1 MDDLPLIEPEQS
13 RLPKAFVLSVLA
25 FTVMMLTLPVGVYLV
40 GQQTDILP
48 QAQTLKDQVRPT
60 GFKLQAPPSQNG
72 QIPLSVW
79 VSSDL
84 DSANLFVATLN
95 FPQDSLEVVS
105 INPEATFRWI
115 EEKFDNNT
123 GLITLIAYVPGPGLK
138 TDQGK
143 NQPFATINFK
153 PRLPDGQAKK
163 VGSYQIAIDDPSAI
177 FRNSDN
183 LNILVTKDSHNIEVN
198 GLVSTPEPTISGS
211 LTLSSPQ
218 GGEAYLYSQN
228 IPIQWSAKGVD
239 KVVVSAYLNGL
250 FLGKIGESSASG
262 EFLWNPLKTLPA
274 VYLTDDNTFEIE
286 VSSDNLRSKTNGP
299 FEILVRGELPNLVTD
314 PLKFAKERGDFNG
327 DSQVNFSDLS
337 LLVSNFSGGEKK
349 YDLNEDGIINGLD
362 LWLIQGIIDKEI

>member
-25 FTVMMLTLPVGVYLV
+25 FTIMMLTLPVGVYLV

-48 QAQTLKDQVRPT
+48 QAQTPQSQIRLT

-72 QIPLSVW
+72 QIPISVA

-84 DSANLFVATLN
+84 DNANLFVATLR
-95 FPQDSLEVVS
+95 FPQEGLEVVS
-105 INPEATFRWI
+105 ITPEATFRWV
-115 EEKFDNNT
+115 ETGFDNQT
-123 GLITLIAYVPGPGLK
+123 GLVTLIAYVPGPGLK

-153 PRLPDGQAKK
+153 ARLPDGQAKK
-163 VGSYQIAIDDPSAI
+163 TGSYKIPIDDPSAI

-183 LNILVTKDSHNIEVN
+183 LNILVAKDPHNIEVN
-198 GLVSTPEPTISGS
+198 GLVSTPKPTIPGS

-274 VYLTDDNTFEIE
+274 VYLRDDNTFEIE

-299 FEILVRGELPNLVTD
+299 IEILVRAELPNLVTD
-314 PLKFAKERGDFNG
+314 PLKIAKERGDFNS

-337 LLVSNFSGGEKK
+337 LLLSNFSGGEKK
-349 YDLNEDGIINGLD
+349 YDLNEDGIINGID
-362 LWLIQGIIDKEI
+362 LWLLRELIIR